1 MSDPLINMNHR
12 RLSAGTYPSYAN
24 EGDPSWEDVVN
35 MVVVP
40 GNATGIYEAAGQ
52 WDLLL
57 TRVRQVQT
65 AIDELKTGLETWEG
79 AAGDTYRNHLTQLS
93 TAINQAVDS
102 SSGLPNTL
110 RTAGDHVA
118 NTLNNTPIPGELVGE
133 VRDAREQF
141 LNGGALDTRFHDG
154 FFFDALLP
162 SFLGPASDI
171 LSAGLGLLDA
181 LPGMGAI
188 RDKASDMV
196 RDFISSEDDKA
207 IAAYRSLSSNHSTN
221 AGLVNA
227 AGIETG
233 APEVINPE
241 LGQVGRTTAPS
252 MGPGTGTMP
261 TIGGGAGGPTI
272 GTDEWN
278 QDPAGFGTGLAGA
291 GGGGPVS
298 VGGGGGGGLGGIG
311 GGGLGGIPS
320 GGAGGLAGGGG
331 GAGGLPSSVSAGAA
345 LRGGGA
351 GGIGGMPMMGAGAA
365 GAGRGAGGT
374 RTAGAGLAG
383 KGVGGAGAGGGRGM
397 GGMPMM
403 GGAGAGG
410 AGARGAGAGKGV
422 AGGPPGVASR
432 VGGGAGA
439 GGRGAMGGAPMAG
452 AGAGAGSDHATDHST
467 WLEEDEDVWGVD
479 SDAPPPVVG

>member
-1 MSDPLINMNHR
+1 MSDPLINVNHR

-40 GNATGIYEAAGQ
+40 GNDAGIYEAAGQ

-65 AIDELKTGLETWEG
+65 AIDELKTGLESWEG
-79 AAGDTYRNHLTQLS
+79 EAGDTYRNHLTQLS
-93 TAINQAVDS
+93 TAVNQVIDS
-102 SSGLPNTL
+102 TSGLPNTL

-141 LNGGALDTRFHDG
+141 LSGGQLDTRFHDG

-207 IAAYRSLSSNHSTN
+207 IAAYRSLSSNHQTN

-233 APEVINPE
+233 APEVINPD
-241 LGQVGRTTAPS
+241 LGQVGRTAPPS

-272 GTDEWN
+272 GTDDWTH
-278 QDPAGFGTGLAGA
+278 DPAGFGTGLAGA
-291 GGGGPVS
+291 GGGGGPVS
-298 VGGGGGGGLGGIG
+298 VGAGGGLGGIG
-311 GGGLGGIPS
+311 GGGGLGGISP
-320 GGAGGLAGGGG
+320 GGAAGLAGGGG
-331 GAGGLPSSVSAGAA
+331 GAGGLPTAVSAGAA
-345 LRGGGA
+345 LRGGA

-365 GAGRGAGGT
+365 GAGRGGGT
-374 RTAGAGLAG
+374 RTAGAGLTGGGRGA
-383 KGVGGAGAGGGRGM
+383 GGAGVGGGRGM

-403 GGAGAGG
+403 GGAGAAG
-410 AGARGAGAGKGV
+410 AGARGAGAGGV
-422 AGGPPGVASR
+422 KGGPPGVASR

-439 GGRGAMGGAPMAG
+439 GAGGRGVMGAG
-452 AGAGAGSDHATDHST
+452 AGAGAGAGGDHATDHST